1 MAIDMVSH
9 EPEGCLR
16 SLVSAFG
23 GIFVLSEWIPDK
35 TKHFAGFS
43 GSFLLFK
50 FAVGTKGLP
59 LRKGMVKRMIFI
71 TRLEQMKNFE

>member
-1 MAIDMVSH
+1 MELGECIWRDFCFIRM
-9 EPEGCLR
+9 
-16 SLVSAFG
+16 
-23 GIFVLSEWIPDK
+23 WISDK

-71 TRLEQMKNFE
+71 TRLEQMTDFE

>member
-1 MAIDMVSH
+1 M
-9 EPEGCLR
+9 
-16 SLVSAFG
+16 
-23 GIFVLSEWIPDK
+23 WIPDK

-50 FAVGTKGLP
+50 FAAGTKCLP

-71 TRLEQMKNFE
+71 TRLEQMKDFE

>member
-1 MAIDMVSH
+1 M
-9 EPEGCLR
+9 
-16 SLVSAFG
+16 
-23 GIFVLSEWIPDK
+23 WIPDK

-71 TRLEQMKNFE
+71 TRLEQMKDFE